1 MLKHIKSLLLD
12 NSRVIAL
19 VITSI
24 IITLSLINTK
34 SLASTNIKVS
44 DKVMHAGAY
53 LILIWS
59 WLHVF
64 SKKKQR
70 IPILVILIFF
80 GILLEVLQGI
90 LTNYRTADWQDVI
103 ANIIG
108 LVVGLISFKKVHG
121 FVFNE
126 T

>member
-108 LVVGLISFKKVHG
+108 LVVGLISFKKVHE
-121 FVFNE
+121 FVFN
-126 T
+126 